1 MGAILYILVM
11 SDRQVKKEIFEGL
24 KQPQQ
29 KDFAKLI
36 LANQNKTLNLDLSL
50 VICVLQNAPYQ
61 LIVSIREPST

>member
-1 MGAILYILVM
+1 M

-36 LANQNKTLNLDLSL
+36 LANQNKTLNLSL

>member
-1 MGAILYILVM
+1 M
-11 SDRQVKKEIFEGL
+11 SERQVKKEIFEGL

-36 LANQNKTLNLDLSL
+36 LANQNKTLNLSL

>member
-1 MGAILYILVM
+1 M

-24 KQPQQ
+24 KQPQH

-36 LANQNKTLNLDLSL
+36 LANQNKTLNLSL

>member
-24 KQPQQ
+24 QQPQQ

-36 LANQNKTLNLDLSL
+36 LANQNKTLNLSL

>member
-1 MGAILYILVM
+1 M
-11 SDRQVKKEIFEGL
+11 SDRQVKKDIFEGL

-36 LANQNKTLNLDLSL
+36 LANQNKTLNLSL

>member
-1 MGAILYILVM
+1 M

-36 LANQNKTLNLDLSL
+36 LANQNKTLNLSL

-61 LIVSIREPST
+61 LIVSIKEPST

>member
-36 LANQNKTLNLDLSL
+36 LANQNKTLNLSL

>member
-1 MGAILYILVM
+1 M

-36 LANQNKTLNLDLSL
+36 LANQNKTVNLDLSL

-61 LIVSIREPST
+61 LIVSIREPSI